1 MTERLAFVEVDG
13 GRPTG
18 PMVEYVADV
27 ARPVGMA
34 SDGVW
39 LTGHPRMPAAT
50 NTRIPEPE
58 LPEAEGRTWRV
69 IVVGALLVGGL
80 WGVAVA
86 WTLLAQLSPML
97 PGINGSEPKPEQ
109 LAMETDYA

>member
-1 MTERLAFVEVDG
+1 MTDRLAFVEVDG

-27 ARPVGMA
+27 ARPVEMA

-39 LTGHPRMPAAT
+39 LTGVIHPLSNSLPQGER
-50 NTRIPEPE
+50 TRAEPE
-58 LPEAEGRTWRV
+58 AGSGWRAV
-69 IVVGALLVGGL
+69 VVGALLVGGL

-86 WTLLAQLSPML
+86 WTLLALVR
-97 PGINGSEPKPEQ
+97 
-109 LAMETDYA
+109 AM